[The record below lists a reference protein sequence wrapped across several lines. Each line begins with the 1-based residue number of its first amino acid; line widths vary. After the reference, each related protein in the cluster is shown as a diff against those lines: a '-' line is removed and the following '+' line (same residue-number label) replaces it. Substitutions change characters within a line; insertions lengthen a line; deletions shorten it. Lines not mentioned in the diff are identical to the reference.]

1 MIRPIRNL
9 NEHIRVDAYEVP
21 DRLADQADQRDG
33 SCIHPWCTRPA
44 RSCDK
49 DHCQPYD
56 RGSTTSSDNIA
67 PLCRSHHRAKT
78 HSGWSYRIL
87 RPGAY
92 LWTSPTG
99 HTYYRDGTGT
109 TDLGRLTAP

>member
-1 MIRPIRNL
+1 MIIRPIRDL

-21 DRLADQADQRDG
+21 DRLADQVTERDG
-33 SCIHPWCTRPA
+33 TCVHPWCTRPA

-56 RGSTTSSDNIA
+56 RGGTTSHRDNIA
-67 PLCRSHHRAKT
+67 PLCR
-78 HSGWSYRIL
+78 RITGPRPTPDGATGSC

-92 LWTSPTG
+92 LWTIARP
-99 HTYYRDGTGT
+99 
-109 TDLGRLTAP
+109 A